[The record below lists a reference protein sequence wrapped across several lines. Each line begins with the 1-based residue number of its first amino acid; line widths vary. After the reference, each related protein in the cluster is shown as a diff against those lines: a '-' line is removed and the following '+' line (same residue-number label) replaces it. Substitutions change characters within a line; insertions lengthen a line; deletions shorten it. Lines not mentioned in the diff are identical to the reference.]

1 MRTLN
6 QSYFIPTVLML
17 IGILTLLSTPSL
29 ADGHKYKGDYKFK
42 KSHPAHEVNYRQGH
56 KHHAQNKKH
65 HHVQNKRYKH
75 HNSHNR
81 HHQNRHN
88 YHVPS
93 YYGHHVYK
101 HYDNHNH
108 HYYRSNH
115 NSDRFRI
122 LMGLHL
128 RSLDIYL
135 SD

>member
-42 KSHPAHEVNYRQGH
+42 KGHPAHEVNDRHGH
-56 KHHAQNKKH
+56 KHHAQH
-65 HHVQNKRYKH
+65 KRYKH

-81 HHQNRHN
+81 HKKHNSHHQNRHN

-93 YYGHHVYK
+93 HYGHHVYK

-108 HYYRSNH
+108 HYYRSNR
-115 NSDRFRI
+115 NSDRFRV

-128 RSLDIYL
+128 RNLDIYL